1 MSSDPAV
8 GRPQAASHGP
18 THGPVIG
25 IVGAGAAGTLVA
37 IHLLRE
43 LRATNTAADVVLID
57 PAEAG
62 RGVAYST
69 IDERHLLNV
78 AVGRMSALPDDPAH
92 FLEWARCQADPAL
105 RDATPDDFLP
115 RRTYGAYLRDTL
127 DHEIADSGRARLL
140 RRRERAVTLEPGAP
154 TALHPHHKIAL
165 ADGTSV
171 VVDHVVLAPG
181 VMPPGTAWAPPS
193 LLTSD
198 RFVADPWAAGA
209 LAAIDDV
216 GDVLLVGTGLTMVD
230 VAMTLSRTRPTT
242 VDVAT
247 TPATTG
253 RVLHAVSRR
262 GRLPKAHGPR
272 RLAAVEPTDLPVDL
286 DLATLRRVV
295 LAHIRTTA
303 RTHGDWRPAMD
314 GMRPHTARLW
324 SMLCDE
330 CRREFLRT
338 DALLWDTHRHRM
350 PGVTAASIA
359 RMRAGG
365 ALTVAAAHVVD
376 VDDVGGALL
385 VHLSDGTSRRVAHVV
400 NCTGPSPDVSR
411 SRDPLLT
418 SLLAAG
424 HACAGPLGMGL
435 ATDAEGRVRATD
447 GAVGDVWTLGALR
460 RGELWESS
468 AIPEIRS
475 QAAAVA
481 NAITAQL
488 AAPSLLW
495 TPTHQSDGASVDQ
508 ESTKSTGRAGKSF
521 DLMGLPL
528 TTSSVAAEAY
538 NVGLGRVLR
547 VQSGADAAFREAV
560 ALDPGFALAHA
571 ALALLGHEGGATAD
585 VAAALGAAQDAVR
598 RRGDDRERSLVDV
611 VTSRVQDCRGTGAAA
626 LVRHIGTYPRDALAV
641 SAAVPTIAFSGV
653 TDVQQE
659 AWTLVE
665 GLASAY
671 GDDWWYGG
679 LLAFV
684 RQDQGRYDEADALA
698 RSALRAEPAA
708 GHAVHAQTHVFYET
722 GQHVAGLQWLDP
734 WISSSG
740 QGASHRAHFSWH
752 AALHEL
758 SLGDLDAVRR
768 RYESSLA
775 PPHVT
780 GVRALVDSASLLW
793 RCRVTESWSGELP
806 LTSLLELVGSD
817 LLERPATPFTAMHSA
832 VALAAAGD
840 CSGLIRLRAHVASSP
855 EPVMSDVVVSLCDAL
870 VAVLEQRW
878 NEAVRIL
885 RLLGPWLVQLGGSA
899 AQREI
904 VEDTLLYAL
913 VAAGR
918 CDEARGLL
926 AARLDRR
933 PSPLDT
939 QRLAS
944 VPA

>member
-8 GRPQAASHGP
+8 GRPQASPHGP

-69 IDERHLLNV
+69 TDERHLLNV
-78 AVGRMSALPDDPAH
+78 AVGQMSALPDDPEHLLA
-92 FLEWARCQADPAL
+92 WARCQPDPAV
-105 RDATPDDFLP
+105 RVATTNDFLP
-115 RRTYGAYLRDTL
+115 RRSYGAYLRDTL
-127 DHEIADSGRARLL
+127 DHEIVHSGRARLL
-140 RRRERAVTLEPGAP
+140 RRRERAVALEPGAP
-154 TALHPHHKIAL
+154 TAVHPHHKIAL
-165 ADGTSV
+165 ADGTAV

-181 VMPPGTAWAPPS
+181 VLPPGTGWAPPS

-209 LAAIDDV
+209 LAAVDDD

-230 VAMTLSRTRPTT
+230 VATSLSRG
-242 VDVAT
+242 A
-247 TPATTG
+247 

-262 GRLPKAHGPR
+262 GRLSKPHGAR
-272 RLAAVEPTDLPVDL
+272 RLAAVKPSDLPLDL
-286 DLATLRRVV
+286 DLPTLRRVV
-295 LAHIRTTA
+295 LDHIRTTV

-314 GMRPHTARLW
+314 GLRPHTARLW
-324 SMLCDE
+324 SLLCDAD
-330 CRREFLRT
+330 RREFLRT
-338 DALLWDTHRHRM
+338 DAMLWDTHRHRM
-350 PGVTAASIA
+350 PRVTAAAIA
-359 RMRAGG
+359 RMRAEG
-365 ALTVAAAHVVD
+365 ALTVAAAHVLD
-376 VDDVGGALL
+376 VDDVAGALL
-385 VHLSDGTSRRVAHVV
+385 VRLSDGTSRRVAHVV
-400 NCTGPSPDVSR
+400 NCTGPQPDLSR

-418 SLLAAG
+418 SLLGAG
-424 HACAGPLGMGL
+424 YACAGPLGMGL
-435 ATDAEGRVRATD
+435 ATDAQGRVRAAD

-460 RGELWESS
+460 RGELWESN

-475 QAAAVA
+475 QAAAIA
-481 NAITAQL
+481 KAIATQV
-488 AAPSLLW
+488 AAPSLVW
-495 TPTHQSDGASVDQ
+495 TPTHQSAGASVAQ
-508 ESTKSTGRAGKSF
+508 ESTKSAGGAAKPV
-521 DLMGLPL
+521 DLRGLRL
-528 TTSSVAAEAY
+528 TTSAAAADAY

-560 ALDPGFALAHA
+560 AVDPGFALAHA

-684 RQDQGRYDEADALA
+684 RQDQGRFDEADALA
-698 RSALRAEPAA
+698 WSALRAEPAA

-722 GQHVAGLQWLDP
+722 GQHIAGLQWLDP
-734 WISSSG
+734 WIASSG

-775 PPHVT
+775 PPHVS

-793 RCRVTESWSGELP
+793 RCRVTESWSGDLT
-806 LTSLLELVGSD
+806 LTSLLELVGAD

-832 VALAAAGD
+832 VALTAAGD

-855 EPVMSDVVVSLCDAL
+855 EPVMSDVVASLCDAL
-870 VAVLEQRW
+870 VAVLERRW